1 MVRSRIAEK
10 KRKESPIAKKKR
22 MKRPF
27 IFFFLASIIFG
38 YLGVYVNL
46 KITGLA
52 IESVNLAVP
61 IDLPVITTTKTSTST
76 STKKHGYIPNDVI
89 IDVEKITKN
98 MIKSFSST
106 FSTDDAGA
114 SKRNKIKDRSR
125 LEVSFVNPNIDNT
138 FCRCD
143 IISVDCLDSIS
154 CIPHNNPNH
163 LNALVWIGLETRTAI
178 KETSIVD
185 GGEAYSDLYLPIG
198 KQLQYAAID
207 TWKAWRSDNV
217 LPEYYHR
224 RIRSIFV
231 NPRWYPDCQKNRT
244 SVNRGS
250 TYSIMYYKGTSCFY
264 QGITGE
270 EDSAGTIMEHNAIRW
285 FEHNNNNSTLS
296 SSEEVSPTKLQI
308 RKILKAFLHDHQS
321 NDSRILSPLGN
332 LLMFGHITRIMFNRR
347 PFLEEIYQA
356 HLTSIAVP
364 SSSTEYDTKKAGK
377 IKTTTDVSDDTTKNN
392 DVDPFIVGLHMRRG
406 DSCNEDSPQLYQ
418 KEPSPLDSPAQFGS
432 NRMCYQTDVYLE
444 AIRRIRQLVPNTR
457 PLHVYVATDDA
468 GDVMEEILHHKT
480 FNKGVE
486 VEVDQWNYLNY
497 SRSHFQYEAESIE
510 ADENENKH
518 ILGETAVADL
528 WLLSHGH
535 AFIGHLGSRFGKAAW
550 LLATSRHNTFVPF
563 FTVDGHSK

>member
-1 MVRSRIAEK
+1 MVRSRTAEK

-61 IDLPVITTTKTSTST
+61 IDLPVITTTKTSTSKN
-76 STKKHGYIPNDVI
+76 TKKYGYIPNDVI
-89 IDVEKITKN
+89 IDLEKITKN

-224 RIRSIFV
+224 RSGSIFV

-364 SSSTEYDTKKAGK
+364 SSSTEYDTKKAGR
-377 IKTTTDVSDDTTKNN
+377 IKTTADVSDDTTKNN

>member
-1 MVRSRIAEK
+1 MIRSRIAEK
-10 KRKESPIAKKKR
+10 KRRESPIAKKKR

-61 IDLPVITTTKTSTST
+61 IDLPVITSTST

-125 LEVSFVNPNIDNT
+125 LEVSFINPNIDNT

-224 RIRSIFV
+224 RTRSIFV

-285 FEHNNNNSTLS
+285 FEHNTNNSTLS

-418 KEPSPLDSPAQFGS
+418 KEPSPLDSPAQFGN

-444 AIRRIRQLVPNTR
+444 AIRRVRQLVPNTR

>member
-10 KRKESPIAKKKR
+10 KRRESPIAKKKR
-22 MKRPF
+22 MKRPY

-125 LEVSFVNPNIDNT
+125 LEVSFINPNIDNT

-377 IKTTTDVSDDTTKNN
+377 IKTTTDVSDETTKNN

-418 KEPSPLDSPAQFGS
+418 KEPSPLDSPAQFGN

>member
-1 MVRSRIAEK
+1 MIRSRIAEK

-61 IDLPVITTTKTSTST
+61 IDLPVITSTST

-125 LEVSFVNPNIDNT
+125 LEVSFINPNIDNT

-224 RIRSIFV
+224 RTRSIFV

-250 TYSIMYYKGTSCFY
+250 TYTTMYYKGTSCFY

-285 FEHNNNNSTLS
+285 FEHNNKNSTLS

-418 KEPSPLDSPAQFGS
+418 KEPSPLDSPAQFGN

>member
-364 SSSTEYDTKKAGK
+364 SSSTEYDTKKAGR

-418 KEPSPLDSPAQFGS
+418 KEPSPLDSPAQFGN

>member
-1 MVRSRIAEK
+1 MVRSRIARK
-10 KRKESPIAKKKR
+10 KRR
-22 MKRPF
+22 KRPY
-27 IFFFLASIIFG
+27 IFFFSVLALAFC
-38 YLGVYVNL
+38 VYVVFVNL
-46 KITGLA
+46 KITRLA
-52 IESVNLAVP
+52 IESENLAVP
-61 IDLPVITTTKTSTST
+61 YDLPVITTTKTKSKSKSKTST
-76 STKKHGYIPNDVI
+76 STKEHGYIPNDVI

-106 FSTDDAGA
+106 ISTDDAGA
-114 SKRNKIKDRSR
+114 SNRNKIKDRSR
-125 LEVSFVNPNIDNT
+125 LEVSFVNPNIDKT

-185 GGEAYSDLYLPIG
+185 GGEAYGELYLPLG

-207 TWKAWRSDNV
+207 TWKVWRSDNV
-217 LPEYYHR
+217 LPQYYHR
-224 RIRSIFV
+224 RSKSIFV
-231 NPRWYPDCQKNRT
+231 NPSWYPDCQKNRT
-244 SVNRGS
+244 SVNSGS
-250 TYSIMYYKGTSCFY
+250 TYSIMYYRGPSCFY
-264 QGITGE
+264 QWITGE

-285 FEHNNNNSTLS
+285 FEHSNINSTLS
-296 SSEEVSPTKLQI
+296 SSEEVSSTKLQI
-308 RKILKAFLHDHQS
+308 RKILNEFLHDHQS
-321 NDSRILSPLGN
+321 NDNKILSPLGN
-332 LLMFGHITRIMFNRR
+332 LLMFAHITRIMFNRR

-364 SSSTEYDTKKAGK
+364 SSSTENDTKKVGK
-377 IKTTTDVSDDTTKNN
+377 IKTTTDGSNDATKNN
-392 DVDPFIVGLHMRRG
+392 DFDPFIIGLHMRRG
-406 DSCNEDSPQLYQ
+406 DSCNEDSPQIYQ
-418 KEPSPLDSPAQFGS
+418 KVPSPLDSPAQFGS

-468 GDVMEEILHHKT
+468 GDVMEEILHHNT

-497 SRSHFQYEAESIE
+497 SRSHFQYEAENIE
-510 ADENENKH
+510 ADENKNQH

>member
-10 KRKESPIAKKKR
+10 KVRESPIAKKKR
-22 MKRPF
+22 MKRPY

-125 LEVSFVNPNIDNT
+125 LEVSFVNPNIDDT

-224 RIRSIFV
+224 RSGSIFV

-296 SSEEVSPTKLQI
+296 SSEEVSPTLQI

-364 SSSTEYDTKKAGK
+364 SSSTEYDTKKAGR

>member
-22 MKRPF
+22 MKRPY

-224 RIRSIFV
+224 RSGSIFV

-364 SSSTEYDTKKAGK
+364 SSSTEYDTKKAGR

-418 KEPSPLDSPAQFGS
+418 KEPSPLDSPAQFGN

>member
-89 IDVEKITKN
+89 IDLEKITKN

-364 SSSTEYDTKKAGK
+364 SSSTEYDTKKAGR

>member
-22 MKRPF
+22 MKRPY

-61 IDLPVITTTKTSTST
+61 IDLPVITTTKTST

-224 RIRSIFV
+224 RSGSIFV

-364 SSSTEYDTKKAGK
+364 SSSTEYDTKKAGR

-418 KEPSPLDSPAQFGS
+418 KEPSPLDSPAQFGN

-444 AIRRIRQLVPNTR
+444 AIRRVRQLVPNTR

>member
-1 MVRSRIAEK
+1 
-10 KRKESPIAKKKR
+10 
-22 MKRPF
+22 
-27 IFFFLASIIFG
+27 
-38 YLGVYVNL
+38 
-46 KITGLA
+46 
-52 IESVNLAVP
+52 
-61 IDLPVITTTKTSTST
+61 
-76 STKKHGYIPNDVI
+76 
-89 IDVEKITKN
+89 

-138 FCRCD
+138 YCRCD
-143 IISVDCLDSIS
+143 LISVDCLDSIS

-224 RIRSIFV
+224 RSGSIFV

-356 HLTSIAVP
+356 HLTSIAVL

-563 FTVDGHSK
+563 FTVDGHSFCCEIDENCGETEPYITDMENCLTFGHEYIDYDHNGTYFDSGSHARKIVYHEQEKKKKERRRRKKKEEEEIE

>member
-264 QGITGE
+264 QRITGE

-364 SSSTEYDTKKAGK
+364 SSSTEYDTKKAGR

>member
-10 KRKESPIAKKKR
+10 KRRESPIAKKKR
-22 MKRPF
+22 MKRPY

-224 RIRSIFV
+224 RTRSIFV

>member
-22 MKRPF
+22 MKRPY

-61 IDLPVITTTKTSTST
+61 IDLPVITTTKTST

-224 RIRSIFV
+224 RSRSIFV

-364 SSSTEYDTKKAGK
+364 SSSTEYDTKKAGR

-418 KEPSPLDSPAQFGS
+418 KEPSPLDSPAQFGN

-444 AIRRIRQLVPNTR
+444 AIRRVRQLVPNTR

>member
-10 KRKESPIAKKKR
+10 KRKESPISKKKR
-22 MKRPF
+22 TKRPY

-61 IDLPVITTTKTSTST
+61 IDLPVITTTST
-76 STKKHGYIPNDVI
+76 STKKHGYIPKDVI

-163 LNALVWIGLETRTAI
+163 LNALVWIGLETRMAI

-224 RIRSIFV
+224 RSRSIFV

-285 FEHNNNNSTLS
+285 FEHNNNNLTLS

-377 IKTTTDVSDDTTKNN
+377 IKTTTDVSEDTTKNN